1 MGKCPFLGILVPNT
15 TSSGQRLGPGWGE
28 AEGAGK
34 ASPTLGKWN
43 TIPHTQLNE
52 RAIKS
57 KNDSNSAV
65 NIMWLRVK

>member
-1 MGKCPFLGILVPNT
+1 MPIFGD
-15 TSSGQRLGPGWGE
+15 SGTKHHQLWGRDLDL

-34 ASPTLGKWN
+34 ASPTLGTWN
-43 TIPHTQLNE
+43 TIPHAQLNK